1 MKRRRAILRAIALML
16 ALLAVP
22 AGRPAAQAETE
33 TEGAEMGQV
42 TADKVNLRE
51 SPNTDSAILAEVPG
65 GTAVEVLG
73 KDGTWYRVLHNGTVG
88 YIRQDYLFVN
98 STGSRGA
105 YVKSDGA
112 TLRGG
117 PSANSY
123 VVAQLSAGQG
133 LRVKAL
139 IGGEWFYAVA
149 NDETGY
155 VHRSYLEISSSSTAS
170 IGMLKQ
176 GMEGEEVER
185 LQKALYNR
193 GFLSKA
199 NITSV
204 FSSETRKAVLEFQQ
218 ACGLSADGIA
228 GAETLNSIYDNNN
241 KIEKANADFYKLK
254 GTVVLLNWF
263 KGGSDWLNKG
273 AKFTVTDVRTGKSFR
288 ARRFGGWYHADCEP
302 ITTYDTSIM
311 KSLEGFSWNRRPIWV
326 TYNGKTVAASM
337 HTMPHM
343 VNPTPS
349 NGFDGH
355 FCIHLYGS
363 LVHENSKECPR
374 HQACVYEAYK
384 VGRG

>member
-1 MKRRRAILRAIALML
+1 MKRKTIVLRAAALL
-16 ALLAVP
+16 FALLALP
-22 AGRPAAQAETE
+22 AGRLAAHAETE
-33 TEGAEMGQV
+33 AEKMGQV
-42 TADKVNLRE
+42 IADKVNLRE
-51 SPNTDSAILAEVPG
+51 GPNTDSDILAEVPG
-65 GTAVEVLG
+65 GTAVEVLDQ
-73 KDGTWYRVLHNGTVG
+73 DGNWYRVLYNGTVG

-112 TLRGG
+112 VLRGG
-117 PSANSY
+117 PSADSY
-123 VVAQLSAGQG
+123 LVAQLSAGQG
-133 LRVKAL
+133 VKVKAL
-139 IGGEWFYAVA
+139 IGGEWFYAVV
-149 NDETGY
+149 NDQTGY
-155 VHRSYLEISSSSTAS
+155 VHRTYLEITSSSTAS

-176 GMEGEEVER
+176 GMEGEEVKK
-185 LQKALYNR
+185 LQNALYDR

-199 NITSV
+199 DVTSV
-204 FSSETRKAVLEFQQ
+204 FSSETRKGVLEFQQ

-228 GAETLNSIYDNNN
+228 GPETLNSIYDSSN

-254 GTVVLLNWF
+254 GTVVLLDWF
-263 KGGSDWLNKG
+263 EGGSEWLAKG

-288 ARRFGGWYHADCEP
+288 ARRFGGWYHADSEP
-302 ITTYDTSIM
+302 ITSYDTGIM

-343 VNPTPS
+343 ANPTPS

-363 LVHENSKECPR
+363 KVHENSKECPR

-384 VGRG
+384 AGRA